1 MARVSMYEDMVDV
14 VGSRIVNGEI
24 GPRQVMSLAALQQE
38 FGVSRTVAREAMRA
52 LQALGLIT
60 ARRRVGLI
68 VSPAEDWDVLD
79 PQVIRWNLAGAGQ
92 DAQLR
97 ALMDLRIAVEP
108 TATRLAAQHAT
119 AAQRKHLL
127 DLVTRLSAIGEVG
140 RGDSEEYLSVDV
152 EFHVTLLRA
161 SANALLLALEP
172 AVTEVLIG
180 RSQLGLT
187 PAHPHP
193 LALACHVSA
202 ARAVAEGSALAAE
215 QASRTMLALVR
226 DELD

>member
-1 MARVSMYEDMVDV
+1 MAKASMYEDMVDV
-14 VGSRIVNGEI
+14 VGSRIVGGGIAARE
-24 GPRQVMSLAALQQE
+24 VMSLAALQEE

-68 VSPAEDWDVLD
+68 VSPAEEWNVLD
-79 PQVIRWNLAGAGQ
+79 PQVIRWNLAGAGR

-108 TATRLAAQHAT
+108 VATRLAAQHAT
-119 AAQRKHLL
+119 AAQREHLL
-127 DLVTRLSAIGEVG
+127 DLVARLSAIGEAG
-140 RGDSEEYLSVDV
+140 RGDSEEYLVVDV

-161 SANALLLALEP
+161 SANPLLVALEP

-180 RSQLGLT
+180 RSHLGLT
-187 PAHPHP
+187 PAHPNRQ
-193 LALACHVSA
+193 ALACHVSA
-202 ARAVAEGSALAAE
+202 ARAVAGGSALEAE
-215 QASRTMLALVR
+215 DASRTMLALVR